1 MNPTKDKDVLLQNIS
16 SSEYFPIT
24 YKELEQEA
32 KQTMSVGGFG
42 YVRSGAGNEETLRKN
57 EESFSKL
64 SFLPRFLRDV
74 SELDTSVQL
83 FGRTYPYPIFLAPVG
98 MQKLA
103 HKEGEIASAKAAAT
117 HRVPFVLST
126 VSSYSIEDV
135 ANATGDSP
143 KWFQLYWSNN
153 EEISFNMVKRAEEA
167 GYEAI
172 VLTIDTF
179 MLGWRVEDMR
189 NRFSPLKLGLGKAN
203 YEADPVFL
211 RSLENQD
218 TESII
223 QGILDNIHHPTL
235 NWKHVAA
242 LKKQTSLPILL
253 KGILHPEDARL
264 AVENGIDGIIV
275 SNHGGRQLDGVNAA
289 IDALPLVVE
298 EIKGA
303 VPVLFDSGIRCG
315 TDVVKALALGADAV
329 FIGRPFIY
337 GLAVDGQ
344 NGVAKVVANFIE
356 ETKVSIS
363 LAGISSVKDLPT
375 LKIVTS

>member
-1 MNPTKDKDVLLQNIS
+1 MNLTKDKDVLLQNIGS
-16 SSEYFPIT
+16 SDYFPLT

-32 KQTMSVGGFG
+32 KQKMSIDGFG
-42 YVRSGAGNEETLRKN
+42 YVQSSAGNGETLRKN

-64 SFLPRFLRDV
+64 SFLPRFLNDV
-74 SELDTSVQL
+74 SALDTSVQL

-103 HKEGEIASAKAAAT
+103 HQEGEIASAKAAAT
-117 HRVPFVLST
+117 HGVPFVLST
-126 VSSYSIEDV
+126 VASSSIEDV

-153 EEISFNMVKRAEEA
+153 EEVSFSMVKRAEEA

-172 VLTIDTF
+172 VLTIDTV
-179 MLGWRVEDMR
+179 MTGWRIEDMR
-189 NRFSPLKLGLGKAN
+189 SGFSPLTLGVGKAN
-203 YEADPVFL
+203 YETDPVFL
-211 RSLENQD
+211 RSLESQD

-223 QGILDNIHHPTL
+223 QGILDNIDTPTL

-242 LKKQTSLPILL
+242 LKERTSLPILL

-275 SNHGGRQLDGVNAA
+275 SNHGGRQLDGVTAA

-303 VPVLFDSGIRCG
+303 VPVLFDSGIRRG

-344 NGVAKVVANFIE
+344 NGVEKVVANFIE
-356 ETKVSIS
+356 ETKITMA
-363 LAGISSVKDLPT
+363 LTGISSVKDLPT